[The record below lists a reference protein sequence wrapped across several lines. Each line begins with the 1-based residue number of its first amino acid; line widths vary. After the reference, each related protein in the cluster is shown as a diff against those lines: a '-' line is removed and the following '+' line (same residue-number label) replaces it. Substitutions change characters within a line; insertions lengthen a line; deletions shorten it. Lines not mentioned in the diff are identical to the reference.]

1 MNITLNPELENLIQS
16 QLKTGKYKTAEQ
28 VLGEALRLLEAS
40 NRREAISQ
48 KVKDLFEKTQ
58 KIPGV
63 QEITEEEIAQ
73 EIVVFQPSSNEEQ
86 LRYNAWGKPI
96 TRESIEQTIAGMK
109 QLRKQVAM
117 DKDSLRSMKEEGRR
131 F

>member
-1 MNITLNPELENLIQS
+1 MNITLNPELEQLIQS

-28 VLGEALRLLEAS
+28 VLGEALRLLEES

-63 QEITEEEIAQ
+63 QEITESEIAT
-73 EIVVFQPSSNEEQ
+73 EISAYRTGE
-86 LRYNAWGKPI
+86 
-96 TRESIEQTIAGMK
+96 
-109 QLRKQVAM
+109 
-117 DKDSLRSMKEEGRR
+117 
-131 F
+131 

>member
-1 MNITLNPELENLIQS
+1 MNIILNPELEKLIQS

-48 KVKDLFEKTQ
+48 KVKDLFKKTQ

-63 QEITEEEIAQ
+63 QEITESEIAT
-73 EIVVFQPSSNEEQ
+73 EIN
-86 LRYNAWGKPI
+86 
-96 TRESIEQTIAGMK
+96 SIQK
-109 QLRKQVAM
+109 
-117 DKDSLRSMKEEGRR
+117 

>member
-16 QLKTGKYKTAEQ
+16 QLETGKYKTPEQ
-28 VLGEALRLLEAS
+28 VLSEALKLLEAT
-40 NRREAISQ
+40 NHREAISQ

-73 EIVVFQPSSNEEQ
+73 EIKA
-86 LRYNAWGKPI
+86 Y
-96 TRESIEQTIAGMK
+96 
-109 QLRKQVAM
+109 RKG
-117 DKDSLRSMKEEGRR
+117 E
-131 F
+131 